1 MKQGGGMRVADQR
14 GRFQIPIYILI
25 MEYYKNY
32 MADAVV
38 RVDDDGKRFVK
49 WIDYMRGREEFQV
62 NNPESKTAFGGEGYG
77 VFYILEPISK
87 EDYDTFGRT
96 WTFGYYGEKTPL
108 Y

>member
-38 RVDDDGKRFVK
+38 RVDDDGKRFFK
-49 WIDYMRGREEFQV
+49 RDDCYWKEFPC

-77 VFYILEPISK
+77 VFYILEPITK

>member
-1 MKQGGGMRVADQR
+1 
-14 GRFQIPIYILI
+14 

-49 WIDYMRGREEFQV
+49 RIDYRGGREEFEASE
-62 NNPESKTAFGGEGYG
+62 NPETNTMAYGGEGYG
-77 VFYILEPISK
+77 VFYILEPITK

-96 WTFGYYGEKTPL
+96 WTFGDYGVKEPLPDCEK
-108 Y
+108 